1 MARAKNIGAPIP
13 GAGFRSGRQ
22 PRCFASLRPGDLVT
36 VRNMYINAGGIG
48 LLINVLPGSPPDP
61 TMYHIMT
68 ADRLITR
75 AREDLV
81 LVRPPVTYAEC
92 PE

>member
-1 MARAKNIGAPIP
+1 MARAYDIGVPIP
-13 GAGFRSGRQ
+13 GVGYRSGRQ
-22 PRCFASLRPGDLVT
+22 PRCFASLHPGDLVT
-36 VRNMYINAGGIG
+36 VRNMHINAGGIG
-48 LLINVLPGSPPDP
+48 LLINVLPGNPPDP
-61 TMYHIMT
+61 TWYHIM
-68 ADRLITR
+68 AAGRLITR

>member
-1 MARAKNIGAPIP
+1 MARAYDIGVPIP
-13 GAGFRSGRQ
+13 GVGYRSGRQ

-48 LLINVLPGSPPDP
+48 LLINVLPGIPPDP
-61 TMYHIMT
+61 TTYHIMT
-68 ADRLITR
+68 ANRLITR
-75 AREDLV
+75 SREDLI
-81 LVRPPVTYAEC
+81 LIRPPATYAER